1 MVAVSASAAAPVHT
15 ANDDR
20 CAVILRPRHPR
31 RRGVRRAL
39 LRRDGRS
46 WCLLA
51 SNEDGAWRQ
60 RQPRAGAAALFWW
73 RLLPTT
79 TMARRPHVLVRL
91 STSLRGPTTDALR
104 RFTVASG
111 TRVSATDVLACWPMS
126 RGTCARAKRVSFPD
140 SMDQLKI
147 DCQGTETP
155 TSDSEISLPA
165 AKCRV

>member
-1 MVAVSASAAAPVHT
+1 MTFVRSYCGLGTPIGVACDV
-15 ANDDR
+15 
-20 CAVILRPRHPR
+20 L
-31 RRGVRRAL
+31 L
-39 LRRDGRS
+39 LRSGGRS

-51 SNEDGAWRQ
+51 SNEDRAWRQ
-60 RQPRAGAAALFWW
+60 LLPRARAAALFWW

-79 TMARRPHVLVRL
+79 TMARRTHVLVRL